1 MNIISETTLYVT
13 WKEVTENPFELM
25 LTGRLSWRTKED
37 SLLPFF
43 LQITLIIDKSDE
55 TKAITLKTKN
65 TGIET
70 GFEIFKSKEESIEDI
85 FVKALW

>member
-25 LTGRLSWRTKED
+25 LAGRLSWRTTED
-37 SLLPFF
+37 LLLPVF

-55 TKAITLKTKN
+55 TKAITLKTIN

-70 GFEIFKSKEESIEDI
+70 GFEIFKSKEKSIEDI